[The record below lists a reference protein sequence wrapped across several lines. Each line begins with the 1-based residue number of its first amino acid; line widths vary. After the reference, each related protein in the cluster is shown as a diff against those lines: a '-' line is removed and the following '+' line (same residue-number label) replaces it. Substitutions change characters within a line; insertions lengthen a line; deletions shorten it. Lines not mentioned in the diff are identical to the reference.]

1 MKKLIIII
9 TINLAFFG
17 CKSNY
22 TAINTSINLK
32 DINKIN
38 LKMKPIE
45 NFDSLYNTKNSYK
58 INIGETNKNS
68 IVNFFGQPDDVFV
81 MQADGTYQNKTVKKT
96 FFGKKTIITNG
107 FSGFKIKSYTYKEY
121 GLVFKFSKEYSDE
134 ISSEIVV
141 TDIEIFDNTNLEV
154 KRSKQ
159 YYRYNDQI
167 FDSINQQTIIKIFGN
182 SFVKK
187 ETEKTVCYT
196 FLDRKISF
204 IFNKVNNNFI
214 VVSIANNKL

>member
-1 MKKLIIII
+1 MMSWSFDVRVETYFPLNKSFVLNTIACANSCSPKK
-9 TINLAFFG
+9 
-17 CKSNY
+17 
-22 TAINTSINLK
+22 
-32 DINKIN
+32 
-38 LKMKPIE
+38 
-45 NFDSLYNTKNSYK
+45 
-58 INIGETNKNS
+58 
-68 IVNFFGQPDDVFV
+68 
-81 MQADGTYQNKTVKKT
+81 NKTVKKT

-204 IFNKVNNNFI
+204 IFNKVNNNCI